1 MGDSRGSRDGQK
13 APGGAKDG
21 SASRSRDWLVPL
33 LLLCV
38 RDEGSYDSR
47 LQEKLGELGLD
58 GTGPEEMYRTLWKME
73 REGMVVCNRD
83 GSGFKIPRRWYEITS
98 AGRAYLDSWADSLGG
113 CQGEIDLFLK
123 TYADGSAREAR

>member
-13 APGGAKDG
+13 APAGAKDG
-21 SASRSRDWLVPL
+21 SASRSRNRLVPL
-33 LLLCV
+33 LLLFV

-83 GSGFKIPRRWYEITS
+83 GSGFKIPRRWYEITG
-98 AGRAYLDSWADSLGG
+98 AGRTYLESWANSLRGH
-113 CQGEIDLFLK
+113 QGEIDLFLK
-123 TYADGSAREAR
+123 TYADGSARETR